1 MILFPHLGPELNETV
16 YLMAAVA
23 AACAV
28 PGVFLVLRRMVL
40 VGDAISHVLLLGIV
54 LAYFV
59 VKDAASPLLFFGA
72 AAVGVLTVALVEGL
86 QRTKLLKEDAAIG
99 LVFPFLF
106 SLGTLLASMYLRN
119 THLDVDRVLLGSAEL
134 AFRDRLTVGGR
145 DLGPR
150 AFVLLGGTFVVFVLL
165 IALFYKEL
173 KLCTFDPGLAAVL
186 GFLPAVVHYA
196 LMTSVSLA
204 TVAAFDAVGP
214 VLVLAFFAVPPVM
227 ARLLTKRLVW
237 MLVLSVIL
245 AVTAAVTGTL
255 LAIELDITIAG
266 TVAGVLG
273 AMFAVVYLFAPRA
286 GVLAEMIRRVRMW
299 REFHETLLTVH
310 LHRHAGTP
318 AEAEESRVDGLHEHL
333 NWTEP
338 QTAAVVRR
346 AVANGLMVRAGDCW
360 KLTDTGRKRAEEIVG
375 PRLGER
381 GASAP

>member
-1 MILFPHLGPELNETV
+1 MNLFPHLSTELNETV
-16 YLMAAVA
+16 SVMAVVA

-72 AAVGVLTVALVEGL
+72 AAVGVLTVALVEAL

-106 SLGTLLASMYLRN
+106 SVGTLLASMYLRN

-134 AFRDRLTVGGR
+134 AFRDRITLGGR
-145 DLGPR
+145 DVGPR
-150 AFVLLGGTFVVFVLL
+150 GLIVLGATFVVFMALVG
-165 IALFYKEL
+165 LFYKEL

-186 GFLPAVVHYA
+186 GFVPVVVHYA

-214 VLVLAFFAVPPVM
+214 VLVLAFFAVPPTM
-227 ARLLTKRLVW
+227 ARLLTDRLGG
-237 MLVLSVIL
+237 MLILSVAL
-245 AVTAAVTGTL
+245 AVVAAVAGTL

-273 AMFAVVYLFAPRA
+273 AMFAVVYLFAPRK
-286 GVLAEMIRRVRMW
+286 GVLAEALRRRRML

-310 LHRHAGTP
+310 LHRHAGTD
-318 AEAEESRVDGLHEHL
+318 AEFEESRVEGLHEHL
-333 NWTEP
+333 NWTAA

-346 AVANGLMVRAGDCW
+346 AVAKALIVRQGDRWTLTPAG
-360 KLTDTGRKRAEEIVG
+360 RERAETVAR
-375 PRLGER
+375 PTRTPPAR
-381 GASAP
+381 

>member
-1 MILFPHLGPELNETV
+1 MLFPHLGPALNETV

-59 VKDAASPLLFFGA
+59 VKDPTSPLLFLGA

-86 QRTKLLKEDAAIG
+86 HRTRLLKEDAAIG

-119 THLDVDRVLLGSAEL
+119 THLDVDRVLLGSPEL
-134 AFRDRLTVGGR
+134 ATFDHLTVGGR

-150 AFVLLGGTFVVFVLL
+150 GLVLLGGTFVAFVILVTV
-165 IALFYKEL
+165 FYKEL

-214 VLVLAFFAVPPVM
+214 VLVVAFFAVPPVM
-227 ARLLTKRLVW
+227 ARLLTNRLAWVV
-237 MLVLSVIL
+237 VLSVGL
-245 AVTAAVTGTL
+245 AVTAAVAGTL
-255 LAIELDITIAG
+255 LAIELGTTIAG

-273 AMFAVVYLFAPRA
+273 AMFAAVYLFAPRA
-286 GVLAEMIRRVRMW
+286 GVLATAIRRFRLGQ
-299 REFHETLLTVH
+299 EFQETVLAVH
-310 LHRHAGTP
+310 LYRHAGTP
-318 AEAEESRVDGLHEHL
+318 AEAEESRVDGLHTHL
-333 NWTEP
+333 NWP
-338 QTAAVVRR
+338 PRQTAAVVRR
-346 AVANGLMVRAGDCW
+346 AAVKGLIVREGELW
-360 KLTDTGRKRAEEIVG
+360 KLTAAGRQRAEEITRN
-375 PRLGER
+375 P
-381 GASAP
+381 ASRTP